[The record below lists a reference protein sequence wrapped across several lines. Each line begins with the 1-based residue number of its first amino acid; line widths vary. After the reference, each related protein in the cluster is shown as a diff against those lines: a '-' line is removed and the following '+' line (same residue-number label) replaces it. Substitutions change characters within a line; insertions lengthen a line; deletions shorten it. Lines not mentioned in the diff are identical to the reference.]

1 MEEKKYL
8 KWYNKIGYGSGDI
21 AGNVVYAFLT
31 SFVMVYLTDTIG
43 LASGI
48 VGTLIAVS
56 KLLDGFTDIFFG
68 SMIDKTH
75 SKMGKARPWMLY
87 GYIGC
92 AITLVACFAVPT
104 SLGRTAQYAWFFIA
118 YTLLNGVFYTANNIA
133 YSALTSLVTKNSK
146 ERVQMGS
153 YRFIFAFSTSLLI
166 QAVTVGFV
174 AKCGGDAAA
183 WRMVAIIYA
192 VIGLVVNT
200 ISALSVKE
208 LPEEELNEGDTTGE
222 EEKYGLVQ
230 AFKLLVKNKFYL
242 MICGTYI
249 LQQLYSAMIG
259 AGIYYM
265 TWVLKNK
272 NLFGQFAW
280 AVNIPLIIALIFR
293 VKPAKAFLSAL
304 YAGVSLEGF
313 SLIIG
318 AYTPIITPLVQ
329 NMSKVMSNVTGVE
342 LNTFDVG
349 WQATSVVAFATSAGM
364 IYLGLGIALQTVLFL
379 VKWTNIFQPSDLWNN
394 YSYIVWGAMVIFK
407 THNFALG
414 IACMILL
421 NLYSLL
427 ISELV
432 AKRWSKYYNYP
443 NCTIIAMHNVEPAIF
458 AIVIDPILNLLGLNK
473 VKLNPKSIEKK
484 LGFIGEPMT
493 LGFILGG
500 IIGILGN
507 VGKLTSMAGWG
518 SVFTAAIATAAIMAI
533 FPKIASMFAQA
544 FAPITE
550 AARVFMKNSGDRE
563 WYIAVNDAVGYG
575 EPATLTSGLLLI
587 PIMVVIAT
595 VLPGNQVLP
604 VVDLLAIPYM
614 VQGLV
619 AVYKGNMSKI
629 LVAGVIWFSLGLL
642 MCTYTAPLFTDVAR
656 GAGFAIPAGAAMI
669 TSFNILGKP
678 MLGFVFLAFL
688 SGNPL
693 FIGIAVAV
701 YAVAFFIFKTKNAQ
715 IVAYLDRQAD
725 KNDAANEAEGA

>member
-1 MEEKKYL
+1 MIILETL
-8 KWYNKIGYGSGDI
+8 K
-21 AGNVVYAFLT
+21 
-31 SFVMVYLTDTIG
+31 
-43 LASGI
+43 
-48 VGTLIAVS
+48 AVI
-56 KLLDGFTDIFFG
+56 DNFG
-68 SMIDKTH
+68 S
-75 SKMGKARPWMLY
+75 
-87 GYIGC
+87 
-92 AITLVACFAVPT
+92 AIVVP
-104 SLGRTAQYAWFFIA
+104 FI
-118 YTLLNGVFYTANNIA
+118 
-133 YSALTSLVTKNSK
+133 
-146 ERVQMGS
+146 
-153 YRFIFAFSTSLLI
+153 IF
-166 QAVTVGFV
+166 
-174 AKCGGDAAA
+174 
-183 WRMVAIIYA
+183 
-192 VIGLVVNT
+192 
-200 ISALSVKE
+200 
-208 LPEEELNEGDTTGE
+208 
-222 EEKYGLVQ
+222 
-230 AFKLLVKNKFYL
+230 
-242 MICGTYI
+242 
-249 LQQLYSAMIG
+249 
-259 AGIYYM
+259 
-265 TWVLKNK
+265 
-272 NLFGQFAW
+272 
-280 AVNIPLIIALIFR
+280 IIALIFR
-293 VKPAKAFLSAL
+293 VKPAKAFLSGL

-313 SLIIG
+313 TLIIG

-329 NMSKVMSNVTGVE
+329 NMSDVMSNITGVH

-364 IYLGLGIALQTVLFL
+364 IYLGLGIALQTILFL

-394 YSYIVWGAMVIFK
+394 YSYIVWGAMVIFS

-458 AIVIDPILNLLGLNK
+458 AIDPILNKLGLNK

-493 LGFILGG
+493 LGFILGAL
-500 IIGILGN
+500 IGILGSID
-507 VGKLTSMAGWG
+507 KLGTLAGWG
-518 SVFTAAIATAAIMAI
+518 DVLEAAIATAAIMAI

-550 AARVFMKNSGDRE
+550 AARVFMGKSGDRE

-587 PIMVVIAT
+587 PIMVIIAT
-595 VLPGNQVLP
+595 ILPGNQVLP

-629 LVAGVIWFSLGLL
+629 LVAGIIWFSLGLL
-642 MCTYTAPLFTDVAR
+642 MCTYTAPLFTEVAR
-656 GAGFAIPAGAAMI
+656 SAGFAIPAGAAMI

-701 YAVAFFIFKTKNAQ
+701 YAVAFIIFKTKNQQ
-715 IVAYLDRQAD
+715 IVEYLDRQAD
-725 KNDAANEAEGA
+725 KNDTATEQQGV